1 MSSDL
6 YIITTSV
13 VSVLLAI
20 VGFFLKRIVDDV
32 KHLIEETGKNK
43 GRIELVEQQQ
53 VNDIKRIEAMT
64 HLELKVMTEKVNI
77 MADKIGDLANNVQIL
92 VFGKKMNN

>member
-6 YIITTSV
+6 YIVTTSV

-20 VGFFLKRIVDDV
+20 VGFFLKRIVDDL
-32 KHLIEETGKNK
+32 KHVIEETGKNK

-53 VNDIKRIEAMT
+53 ANDTKRIEAMT
-64 HLELKVMTEKVNI
+64 QLELKVMTEKVNI
-77 MADKIGDLANNVQIL
+77 MADKVGDLAKNVQIL
-92 VFGKKMNN
+92 VFGKKMND